1 MAGKRPTPTGQGE
14 PKKPVPKPKSA
25 KEDAADK
32 LIAENRKARHDY
44 HIDETLEAGLMLRGT
59 EVKSLRD
66 GRVVLQDSFAQVM
79 KDEMWLMQA
88 DIQVY
93 THGSVHN
100 HEPRRM
106 RKLLAHR
113 REIER
118 WASKVKEKG
127 YTIIPLKMYW
137 KNGRAKVLLGL
148 ARGKKEFDRRDDIKQ
163 REGDREANRA
173 LRRGRR

>member
-1 MAGKRPTPTGQGE
+1 MAKRATPTGQGE
-14 PKKPVPKPKSA
+14 QKKPAARSDKP
-25 KEDAADK
+25 EET
-32 LIAENRKARHDY
+32 LIAENRKARHDF
-44 HIDETLEAGLMLRGT
+44 HIDETLEAGVMLRGT
-59 EVKSLRD
+59 EVKSLRQ
-66 GRVVLQDSFAQVM
+66 GRGVLEGAFAQVVRG
-79 KDEMWLMQA
+79 EVWLMQG

-118 WASKVKEKG
+118 WESKVKEKG
-127 YTIIPLKMYW
+127 YTIVPLRMYW
-137 KNGRAKVLLGL
+137 KNGKAKVLLGL

-163 REGDREANRA
+163 RE
-173 LRRGRR
+173 